1 MNLRGMTKKLQT
13 ALCNR
18 GEYYKINQK
27 QTYSPKT
34 NRMITKY
41 VLIHS
46 KQVGDK
52 TKNTTVL
59 ETYKIQE
66 LVKKLAEIYRG
77 GSG

>member
-1 MNLRGMTKKLQT
+1 MNLRGMAKKLQT

-46 KQVGDK
+46 ERIEDR

-59 ETYKIQE
+59 ETYKMQE
-66 LVKKLAEIYRG
+66 LVKRLAEIYRG